1 MENPARIGIITNLT
15 KPDAVSRTREVVQR
29 LRQAEAEVYL
39 EEATAA
45 ACHEPGGLPL
55 PELADAV
62 EVVVVCGGD
71 GTILRTALLCGDR
84 VKPLAG
90 LNTGRLGFL
99 TSATESQLDKFA
111 DALARRDY
119 HLSERSVISVEFV
132 SRDGKRHSL
141 SGLNEVTITR
151 GAISR
156 LIRLEVSINGMPL
169 NRFNGDGLI
178 IATPT
183 GSTAYSLS
191 AGGPIVGPKAE
202 VFLIT
207 PICAHALA
215 SRAFVTEDSVT
226 LTIRDEDQRQDILL
240 TVDGGTP
247 QALQPASTV
256 TLRKALYRVP
266 LVVLG
271 QTTFYGV
278 LQEKLRWMGS
288 EV

>member
-15 KPDAVSRTREVVQR
+15 KPDAVSRTREVVER
-29 LRQAEAEVYL
+29 LRRAGAEVYL
-39 EEATAA
+39 EEATAS

-99 TSATESQLDKFA
+99 TSATESQLGKFA

-119 HLSERSVISVEFV
+119 HLSERSVISVDFV
-132 SRDGKRHSL
+132 SRDGKKHSL

-278 LQEKLRWMGS
+278 LQEKLRWMGT